1 MRLAASVNKYR
12 SLTAQ
17 SAAMLDTL
25 CATVSVRRGHDEDD
39 GYDGYD
45 GGGGGGGG
53 VYGDEY
59 GSGNQSRSG
68 SYGRG
73 NDGRGN
79 GNGNTA
85 SPRSTGTASP
95 RSSPSRSASKKKT
108 SPPNASRQRG
118 QSRGRG
124 GGGGGGGGGRN
135 AAAHRG
141 VTRGAGDTS
150 SNATVEEY
158 ESLSA
163 KLPVGGSEEDRQK
176 RRALFNSFDPNGNG
190 YLSLAEVDL
199 GVRKA
204 LDSDALFDAKPAIM
218 RAFQVR
224 QTSSGCGC
232 GRGWRVGG
240 FFFCGV
246 LFVSPPPL
254 SPLTTHHFL
263 PILLLFLFLSLFP
276 LPPST
281 TSSSSSSL
289 KGGQGLCQHR
299 VKAWGGLCGTIRVP
313 PSPCV
318 PETVRGTPHPEAP
331 PSLYCMCGCRCWVLG
346 LECCVTCDVYTLEE
360 KTSSLFI
367 SYSLTH

>member
-25 CATVSVRRGHDEDD
+25 CATVSARRGHDEDD

-68 SYGRG
+68 SHGRG

-118 QSRGRG
+118 QSRGR
-124 GGGGGGGGGRN
+124 GGGGGGGGRN

-246 LFVSPPPL
+246 LFVS
-254 SPLTTHHFL
+254 
-263 PILLLFLFLSLFP
+263 
-276 LPPST
+276 LPPS
-281 TSSSSSSL
+281 L
-289 KGGQGLCQHR
+289 
-299 VKAWGGLCGTIRVP
+299 
-313 PSPCV
+313 PSPR
-318 PETVRGTPHPEAP
+318 T
-331 PSLYCMCGCRCWVLG
+331 
-346 LECCVTCDVYTLEE
+346 
-360 KTSSLFI
+360 TSSLFF
-367 SYSLTH
+367 SSSSFSPSSPSPLLLLLLLLLL

>member
-1 MRLAASVNKYR
+1 MRLAASANKYR

-17 SAAMLDTL
+17 SAAMLETL
-25 CATVSVRRGHDEDD
+25 CATVSARRGHDEDD
-39 GYDGYD
+39 GYDDG

-68 SYGRG
+68 SRG
-73 NDGRGN
+73 NDGRGH
-79 GNGNTA
+79 GNGNFA
-85 SPRSTGTASP
+85 SPRSPGTSSP
-95 RSSPSRSASKKKT
+95 RSSPHRSASKKKT
-108 SPPNASRQRG
+108 SPSNASRQRG
-118 QSRGRG
+118 QSRGR
-124 GGGGGGGGGRN
+124 GGGGGGGRN

-224 QTSSGCGC
+224 QKSSGG
-232 GRGWRVGG
+232 GRGVGGGFGG

-246 LFVSPPPL
+246 LFVSLPPSLAP
-254 SPLTTHHFL
+254 HHA
-263 PILLLFLFLSLFP
+263 P
-276 LPPST
+276 LPPPSSPRPCSLPPPPS
-281 TSSSSSSL
+281 TSSTSL
-289 KGGQGLCQHR
+289 C
-299 VKAWGGLCGTIRVP
+299 KAAKDSVNTG
-313 PSPCV
+313 SK
-318 PETVRGTPHPEAP
+318 
-331 PSLYCMCGCRCWVLG
+331 LG
-346 LECCVTCDVYTLEE
+346 ADFVERSEFRLLLVYL
-360 KTSSLFI
+360 KR
-367 SYSLTH
+367 